1 MEDFAIGIGF
11 MSGFRSF
18 SSEFGEQLL
27 FKLSLELE
35 ASFLAFKSFLF
46 FRSKFNLFK
55 LLGNFSLFSFSEL
68 SLDKLLGDFL
78 SLLEGFTFFMRSSAP
93 SASFFRLRSSRFF
106 FFFIALGSRFNLL
119 GFNDLEIIRLVAG
132 ITLSRSD
139 VKLDSDSLSLGFS
152 SNEFF
157 VIMFM
162 GNSDF
167 VAVLINVLD
176 TPSFGKGIL
185 E

>member
-1 MEDFAIGIGF
+1 MENLAIIIGF
-11 MSGFRSF
+11 VGGFRSF
-18 SSEFGEQLL
+18 SSEFSEQLL
-27 FKLSLELE
+27 FELSLELE

-46 FRSKFNLFK
+46 FRSKFDLFK
-55 LLGNFSLFSFSEL
+55 LLGNFSLFGFSEL
-68 SLDKLLGDFL
+68 SLNKLLSNFL
-78 SLLEGFTFFMRSSAP
+78 SLLKGFTFIMRSSAP
-93 SASFFRLRSSRFF
+93 SASFFRLRSSRLFF
-106 FFFIALGSRFNLL
+106 FFVALRSRFNLL

-132 ITLSRSD
+132 ISLSGSD
-139 VKLDSDSLSLGFS
+139 VKLDSNSLSLGFS

-157 VIMFM
+157 VIMLM